1 MLAAKNGHKDVILIL
16 TQRGANLDLVDAV
29 SIHADILYYYKH

>member
-1 MLAAKNGHKDVILIL
+1 MLAADRGHKDIILIL

-29 SIHADILYYYKH
+29 SIYVHLLHYKA